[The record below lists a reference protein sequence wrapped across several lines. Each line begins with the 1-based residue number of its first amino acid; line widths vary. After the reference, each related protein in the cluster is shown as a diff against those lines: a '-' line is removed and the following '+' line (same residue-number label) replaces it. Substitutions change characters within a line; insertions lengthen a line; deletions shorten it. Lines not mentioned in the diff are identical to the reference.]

1 MSATKEYFLKLSEEA
16 YNELCDDSKMFLN
29 HIGLQV
35 KQLPTERELNDEN
48 YRKIRKNRIEAY
60 NAEQEYLFKTR
71 NNIK

>member
-1 MSATKEYFLKLSEEA
+1 MGATKEYFIKLSEET
-16 YNELCDDSKMFLN
+16 YNNLCDDSKMFLN

-35 KQLPTERELNDEN
+35 KQLPTESELNDEN

-71 NNIK
+71 NQIK